1 MAILDAH
8 CKKSGRDPKSIQRSA
23 VALLFMSDDR
33 DYVKKM
39 RDAKIPQAAN
49 IGTVEEIRDIVAQYK
64 AIGVDELI
72 VPDFTLGPTPQKI
85 ATLDRFI
92 HEVAGR

>member
-1 MAILDAH
+1 
-8 CKKSGRDPKSIQRSA
+8 
-23 VALLFMSDDR
+23 MSDDAA
-33 DYVKKM
+33 YVKKM
-39 RDAKIPQAAN
+39 RESKIPQATI
-49 IGTVEEIRDIVAQYK
+49 IGSVAEVRDIVAQYQ

-92 HEVAGR
+92 KEVAQR